1 MPIASEPELHIGQSI
16 GDGHCVALV
25 RYAADMDHTSV
36 WRRGVR
42 VLDAAVP
49 RWTVIATFDDEGR
62 YVNATDGSSHAAIF
76 LEETPRGS
84 IRVIDQW
91 VGKRVSERVIRDKGG
106 KGPAVD
112 DASQYYVV
120 EVA

>member
-1 MPIASEPELHIGQSI
+1 
-16 GDGHCVALV
+16 
-25 RYAADMDHTSV
+25 
-36 WRRGVR
+36 VR

-49 RWTVIATFDDEGR
+49 RFTVIATFDDEGR

-91 VGKRVSERVIRDKGG
+91 IGKRVSERVIRDKGG
-106 KGPAVD
+106 QGPAAD
-112 DASQYYVV
+112 DASRYFIV

>member
-1 MPIASEPELHIGQSI
+1 MG
-16 GDGHCVALV
+16 
-25 RYAADMDHTSV
+25 HTST

-49 RWTVIATFDDEGR
+49 RFTVIATFDEEGR
-62 YVNATDGSSHAAIF
+62 YVNATDGSSHAAIL

-84 IRVIDQW
+84 LRVIDQW

-112 DASQYYVV
+112 DASQYWTV
-120 EVA
+120 EVENT